1 MNSFSFFSDKYV
13 EKHRETKRET
23 FITSV
28 ETRPDET
35 PSHTLFT
42 SNLTHLYITTSLYPV
57 NREMYSE
64 ILSHRDEFKSTH
76 MGHDKLLD
84 INTVRCKGDE
94 SESYLVS
101 NEMDLL
107 PFRLHSLTQWTFAV
121 VGLSLPYRLLLHLSM
136 GHVRYRIKKRIQG
149 TQSPSVPNGREDR
162 VFTIEGSPP
171 PYTPAQFSVPDRPP
185 DYQSVV
191 AQPKD
196 DPPPYN
202 TVTCVRNYLA
212 TIILQKH

>member
-1 MNSFSFFSDKYV
+1 
-13 EKHRETKRET
+13 
-23 FITSV
+23 
-28 ETRPDET
+28 
-35 PSHTLFT
+35 
-42 SNLTHLYITTSLYPV
+42 
-57 NREMYSE
+57 MYSE

-121 VGLSLPYRLLLHLSM
+121 VGLSLLYRLILHLSM
-136 GHVRYRIKKRIQG
+136 GHVRYRIKKRIRG
-149 TQSPSVPNGREDR
+149 TQSPSVTNGRENR
-162 VFTIEGSPP
+162 VFTVEGSPP

-202 TVTCVRNYLA
+202 TVT
-212 TIILQKH
+212 

>member
-1 MNSFSFFSDKYV
+1 
-13 EKHRETKRET
+13 
-23 FITSV
+23 
-28 ETRPDET
+28 
-35 PSHTLFT
+35 
-42 SNLTHLYITTSLYPV
+42 
-57 NREMYSE
+57 
-64 ILSHRDEFKSTH
+64 

-149 TQSPSVPNGREDR
+149 TQTVSVPNGRGDR
-162 VFTIEGSPP
+162 VFTVEGSPP
-171 PYTPAQFSVPDRPP
+171 PYTPAQFSVPRSTPGLSVSCRTAKRRSSSLQHSNMRRKLSRHNYSAEKNISMDFCSIPSSYKERRYTITRDLYRISLDDRIVP
-185 DYQSVV
+185 
-191 AQPKD
+191 A
-196 DPPPYN
+196 
-202 TVTCVRNYLA
+202 
-212 TIILQKH
+212 